1 MNSITSGLILT
12 SRELRHWRR
21 QPLTPVFNIMFTVM
35 LLLMFS
41 LLFGGSITL
50 PGGGAYIDFLL
61 PGMMALTMMFGV
73 EATTTA
79 MAADTRRGITDRF
92 RSLPIGDASVAFG
105 RVGADMITS
114 AVELAVLVVGGLLLG
129 WRVTGDVGDAVL
141 AVALLLWFRFSVLWI
156 GIYLGLTVGRND
168 GAATMVQVLVWPVG
182 FLSTAFVSPE
192 YMPSWLEPL
201 ATWNPV
207 SATATAARGL
217 FGNPVG
223 FTGGALAEHAVL
235 AAVLWPLALVSVFLP
250 LSARA
255 YRPLRR

>member
-1 MNSITSGLILT
+1 MNSVTAGLVLT

-41 LLFGGSITL
+41 LPFGGSITL
-50 PGGGAYIDFLL
+50 PGGGDYIDFLL

-73 EATTTA
+73 EATTLA
-79 MAADTRRGITDRF
+79 MAADAKKGITDRV
-92 RSLPIGDASVAFG
+92 RSLPIGDASVAVG

-114 AVELAVLVVGGLLLG
+114 AVELAVLLGGGLLLG
-129 WRVTGDVGDAVL
+129 WHVTGSVGDAAL
-141 AVALLLWFRFSVLWI
+141 AVALLLWFRFAVLWI
-156 GIYLGLTVGRND
+156 GIYLGLTVGRHA
-168 GAATMVQVLVWPVG
+168 GATTMVQVLVWPVG

-192 YMPSWLEPL
+192 YMPSWLAPL

-207 SATATAARGL
+207 SATATAARDL

-223 FTGGALAEHAVL
+223 FTGGVLADHAVL
-235 AAVLWPLALVSVFLP
+235 AAVLWPLALVAVFLP

-255 YRPLRR
+255 YRTLRR

>member
-1 MNSITSGLILT
+1 MNSVTAGLVLT

-50 PGGGAYIDFLL
+50 PGGGDYIDFLL

-73 EATTTA
+73 EATTLA
-79 MAADTRRGITDRF
+79 MAADAKKGITDRF
-92 RSLPIGDASVAFG
+92 RSLPIGDASVAVG

-114 AVELAVLVVGGLLLG
+114 AVELAVLLGGGLLLG
-129 WRVTGDVGDAVL
+129 WHVTGSVGDAAL
-141 AVALLLWFRFSVLWI
+141 AVALLLWFRFAVLWI
-156 GIYLGLTVGRND
+156 GIYLGLTVGRHA
-168 GAATMVQVLVWPVG
+168 GATTMVQVLVWPVG

-192 YMPSWLEPL
+192 YMPSWLAPL

-207 SATATAARGL
+207 SATATAARDL

-223 FTGGALAEHAVL
+223 FSGGVLADHAVL
-235 AAVLWPLALVSVFLP
+235 AAVLWPLALVAVFLP

-255 YRPLRR
+255 YRTLRR

>member
-1 MNSITSGLILT
+1 MNSVTAGLVLT

-50 PGGGAYIDFLL
+50 PGGGDYIDFLL

-73 EATTTA
+73 EATTLA
-79 MAADTRRGITDRF
+79 MAADAKKGITDRF
-92 RSLPIGDASVAFG
+92 RSLPIGDASVAVG

-114 AVELAVLVVGGLLLG
+114 AVELAVLLGGGLLLG
-129 WRVTGDVGDAVL
+129 WHVTGSVGDAAL
-141 AVALLLWFRFSVLWI
+141 AVALLLWFRFAVLSI
-156 GIYLGLTVGRND
+156 GIYLGLTVGRHA
-168 GAATMVQVLVWPVG
+168 GATTMVQVLVWPVG

-192 YMPSWLEPL
+192 YMPSWLAPL

-207 SATATAARGL
+207 SATATAARDL

-223 FTGGALAEHAVL
+223 FSGGVLADHAVL
-235 AAVLWPLALVSVFLP
+235 AAVLWPLALVAVFLP
-250 LSARA
+250 LSARV
-255 YRPLRR
+255 YRTLRR

>member
-1 MNSITSGLILT
+1 MNSFTAGLVLT

-41 LLFGGSITL
+41 MLFGGSITL
-50 PGGGAYIDFLL
+50 PGGGDYIDFLL

-73 EATTTA
+73 EATTLA
-79 MAADTRRGITDRF
+79 MAADAKKGITDRF
-92 RSLPIGDASVAFG
+92 RSLPIGDASVAVG

-114 AVELAVLVVGGLLLG
+114 AVELAVLLVGGLLLG
-129 WRVTGDVGDAVL
+129 WHVTGSVGEAAL
-141 AVALLLWFRFSVLWI
+141 AVALLLWFRFAVLWI
-156 GIYLGLTVGRND
+156 GIYLGLTVGRHA
-168 GAATMVQVLVWPVG
+168 GATTMVQVLVWPVG

-192 YMPSWLEPL
+192 YMPSWLAPL

-207 SATATAARGL
+207 SATATAARDL

-223 FTGGALAEHAVL
+223 LMGGVLADHAVL
-235 AAVLWPLALVSVFLP
+235 AAVLWPLVLVAVFLP

-255 YRPLRR
+255 YRTLRK

>member
-12 SRELRHWRR
+12 TRELRHWRR
-21 QPLTPVFNIMFTVM
+21 QPLTPVFSIMFTVM

-41 LLFGGSITL
+41 LLFGGSISL
-50 PGGGAYIDFLL
+50 PGGGDYIDFLL

-73 EATTTA
+73 EATTSA
-79 MAADTRRGITDRF
+79 MAADARKGITDRF
-92 RSLPIGDASVAFG
+92 RSLPIGDTSVAFG

-114 AVELAVLVVGGLLLG
+114 VVELAVLVAGGTLLG
-129 WRVTGDVGDAVL
+129 WRVSGSAGEAFL
-141 AVALLLWFRFSVLWI
+141 AVGLLLWFRFAVLWI
-156 GIYLGLTVGRND
+156 GIYLGLTVGKND
-168 GAATMVQVLVWPVG
+168 GATTMVQVLVWPVG

-192 YMPSWLEPL
+192 YMPSWLAPL

-207 SATATAARGL
+207 SATATAVREL

-223 FTGGALAEHAVL
+223 FTGGDLAGHAVL
-235 AAVLWPLALVSVFLP
+235 AAVLWPLALVTVFLP

-255 YRPLRR
+255 YRTLRR